1 MLNREQIRFHRR
13 GDRIHPDFLPLS
25 PEALETA
32 AELLTLYADARDR
45 GGSRGELAA
54 PAEALVKGRGGPAG
68 AFLKL
73 IDDASTY
80 TAAAEMDYPAL
91 RDRLLRLSGA
101 LWKRGASAEER
112 AAALAAEP
120 ELAAFAQGDIY
131 GDLPENETLTAI
143 PDWTPEEVVRRYNL
157 ALVQG
162 LLLNAGE
169 LVVTIPEAAPA
180 ELRRLFKYLKF
191 FRLLTELRRRG
202 DGVEMTISG
211 PFALFENT
219 RKYGLQLASFFPAV
233 PLLKRWQLAASIR
246 WEKRD
251 LRLKLDESCGL
262 VSHFRNFSAYVPEE
276 IALFIRLFRA
286 KSERW
291 QPTGETPLLDLG
303 EGRIAFPDFSFRA
316 GDDGPRVHLELF
328 HRWHRRPLAERL
340 AFLSEH
346 PETPLV
352 IGIDRALA
360 DDDALSAM
368 QAAHPELAPRLFLF
382 RDFPG
387 VDRVLKTLEAWEAG
401 LNAPPKRR
409 RGAAR

>member
-1 MLNREQIRFHRR
+1 MLNREHLRFHRR
-13 GDRIHPDFLPLS
+13 GDLVRPDFLPLS
-25 PEALETA
+25 PEALESA

-45 GGSRGELAA
+45 GESRGELAA
-54 PAEALVKGRGGPAG
+54 PAEALVKGRGEPAG
-68 AFLKL
+68 TFLKL

-80 TAAAEMDYPAL
+80 AAAAEMDYPAL
-91 RDRLLRLSGA
+91 RERLFALSGA

-120 ELAAFAQGDIY
+120 ELAVFARGDIY
-131 GDLPENETLTAI
+131 GDLPENETLAAI

-162 LLLNAGE
+162 LLLHAEE
-169 LVVTIPEAAPA
+169 LVVTVPEAAPA

-191 FRLLTELRRRG
+191 FRLLAELRRRG
-202 DGVEMTISG
+202 EGVEMAISG

-233 PLLKRWQLAASIR
+233 PLLKRWRLTAVIR
-246 WEKRD
+246 WGGRG
-251 LRLKLDESCGL
+251 LRLKLDETSGL

-276 IALFIRLFRA
+276 IRLFIDLFRA
-286 KSERW
+286 RSERW
-291 QPTGETPLLDLG
+291 RPTGETPLLDLG

-316 GDDGPRVHLELF
+316 GEEGPTVHLELF
-328 HRWHRRPLAERL
+328 HRWHRRQLAERL
-340 AFLSEH
+340 DFLAEH

-352 IGIDRALA
+352 VGIDRALA
-360 DDDALSAM
+360 DDDALAAM

-387 VDRVLKTLEAWEAG
+387 VERVLKTLEAWETGG
-401 LNAPPKRR
+401 LGAKRR
-409 RGAAR
+409 RK